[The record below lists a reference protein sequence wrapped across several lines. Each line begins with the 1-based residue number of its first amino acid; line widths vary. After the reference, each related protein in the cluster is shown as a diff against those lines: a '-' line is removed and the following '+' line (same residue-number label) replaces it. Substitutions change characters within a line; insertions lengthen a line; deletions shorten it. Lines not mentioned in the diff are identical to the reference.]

1 MTQPQQVKTI
11 YEMLVELANTMRGME
26 IESQSGQG
34 GEAAMEAYKAAMRL
48 IGQKIM
54 QENNGHIDVQ
64 FNLQGDSAGA
74 LVLLVSVDALYVPF
88 NLG

>member
-1 MTQPQQVKTI
+1 MTQPQQAKTV
-11 YEMLVELANTMRGME
+11 YEMLVELADTMRAME
-26 IESQSGQG
+26 IESQAAQG
-34 GEAAMEAYKAAMRL
+34 GASAMDGYKAALRL

-54 QENNGHIDVQ
+54 QENNGHLDVQ

>member
-1 MTQPQQVKTI
+1 MTQPQQAKTV
-11 YEMLVELANTMRGME
+11 YEMLVELADTMRAME
-26 IESQSGQG
+26 IESQAAQG
-34 GEAAMEAYKAAMRL
+34 GEAAMDAYKAALRL

-54 QENNGHIDVQ
+54 QENNGHLDVQ